1 MYWLRDSDH
10 MAKEGSRFQQ
20 CSTCLLILP
29 AFLYFTLP
37 AEYSFIS
44 FFKYSNSDTTLF
56 SVICSWGL
64 VGCVCVHVRAC
75 VYTHTH
81 AHIYIHMCTKN
92 GEGGGHLPLLLSIS
106 LLNYYIIYFI
116 SCVVRL
122 YLHIFCKEHIGH
134 VSTETRRVL
143 NFLELEPQ
151 MMWALV

>member
-44 FFKYSNSDTTLF
+44 FFKYSNSNTTLF

-64 VGCVCVHVRAC
+64 VRCVCVHV
-75 VYTHTH
+75 YTLTH
-81 AHIYIHMCTKN
+81 MHIYAYICVRRMEKGWASSSVALHFNFKLLYYLFYLMC
-92 GEGGGHLPLLLSIS
+92 GETSS
-106 LLNYYIIYFI
+106 SYILQRTYRPR
-116 SCVVRL
+116 VHRDQE
-122 YLHIFCKEHIGH
+122 K
-134 VSTETRRVL
+134 VL
-143 NFLELEPQ
+143 NFLELELQ
-151 MMWALV
+151 MMWGLV